1 MTTHDEMV
9 AEWMQ
14 NHEFLR
20 EYEALAEEFAL
31 FDELLKARQQAGL
44 TQTEVAQRMGSK
56 RATVARLEASG
67 GFQKSSPSLATLQK
81 YAKAVGCRLEIKL
94 KPV

>member
-9 AEWMQ
+9 AEWLQ
-14 NHEFLR
+14 DYEFRR
-20 EYEALAEEFAL
+20 EYEALAEEFAF
-31 FDELLKARQQAGL
+31 FDELLRARQRAGL
-44 TQTEVAQRMGSK
+44 TQAEVAQRMGSK
-56 RATVARLEASG
+56 PATVASLETSG
-67 GFQKSSPSLATLQK
+67 RFQKSSPTLTTLQK